1 MLNKLITKFVGSR
14 NDRLVKK
21 MGKAVH
27 KINEFEEPIKALSD
41 LEMTAKTP
49 ELRTRHEGGE
59 SLDSLL
65 PEAFALVREASW
77 RTLGLR
83 HYDVQMIGYGRALR
97 RPPARIV
104 SCAG

>member
-1 MLNKLITKFVGSR
+1 MLNKLITKVVGSR

-27 KINEFEEPIKALSD
+27 KINELEESTKALSD
-41 LEMTAKTP
+41 AELMAKTI
-49 ELRTRHEGGE
+49 ELRNRHEGGE

-65 PEAFALVREASW
+65 PEAFALVREASC

-83 HYDVQMIGYGRALR
+83 HYDVQMIGGMVLHHGKIAETACRE
-97 RPPARIV
+97 
-104 SCAG
+104 S